1 MTMNYMELIS
11 RSFQNAW
18 RYKFLWLFGFM
29 VAIADVGE
37 VLLKDDDHG
46 GDWSGDLVDLG
57 IDPALLVSIGII
69 ALTLWMVF
77 WFLGVLSEGALIHG
91 ILRKERGQETDFM
104 DCWSAGLLKFL
115 RLFGIMLVAILFVV
129 TFILLL
135 VALVAPGFIIATP
148 IGVVLLLV
156 ALPLMFAA
164 IITII
169 CVEGWALRYA
179 VIHDVPWL
187 QSLQQGW
194 QLFKQNIG
202 PSLAV
207 AITSVAAQALLF
219 CAVLFCLAVMSVPFL
234 LMGLGGEQSVILPG
248 AVAAGLF
255 LVLFLAMTGTF
266 SSSYWTLAFLRLT
279 ETPKQT

>member
-1 MTMNYMELIS
+1 MNYMELIS

-29 VAIADVGE
+29 VAAADVGE
-37 VLLKDDDHG
+37 ILLNDDDD
-46 GDWSGDLVDLG
+46 GDVKSNLLDLG

-69 ALTLWMVF
+69 LLTLWIVF

-91 ILRKERGQETDFM
+91 VLRKERGQETGFM
-104 DCWSAGLLKFL
+104 DCWSAGLMKFL
-115 RLFGIMLVAILFVV
+115 RLFGIMLVTILSVVSFV
-129 TFILLL
+129 FFLI
-135 VALVAPGFIIATP
+135 ALVAPGFIIAKP
-148 IGVVLLLV
+148 IGFLLLLV
-156 ALPLMFAA
+156 AFPLMFAA
-164 IITII
+164 IITVI
-169 CVEGWALRYA
+169 CVEGWAIRYA
-179 VIHDVPWL
+179 VIHDVNWME
-187 QSLQQGW
+187 SIKQGW
-194 QLFKQNIG
+194 RLFKQNIG
-202 PSLAV
+202 PTLAV

-234 LMGLGGEQSVILPG
+234 LMGLGGEQTVILPG

-279 ETPKQT
+279 EPPRQA